1 MVSFKYTLKVEE
13 GLHARPA
20 GRFAKK
26 AQEYAEDIVVK
37 KGDVSSSAKRLFSVI
52 NLKARTGDEIE
63 ITVSGDNE
71 DQVAK
76 EMEEYCANSL

>member
-26 AQEYAEDIVVK
+26 AQEYAEDIIVK
-37 KGDVSSSAKRLFSVI
+37 KGDMSSSAKRLFSVI
-52 NLKARTGDEIE
+52 NLKARAGDEIE

-71 DQVAK
+71 ERVAK
-76 EMEEYCANSL
+76 EMEEYCASSL